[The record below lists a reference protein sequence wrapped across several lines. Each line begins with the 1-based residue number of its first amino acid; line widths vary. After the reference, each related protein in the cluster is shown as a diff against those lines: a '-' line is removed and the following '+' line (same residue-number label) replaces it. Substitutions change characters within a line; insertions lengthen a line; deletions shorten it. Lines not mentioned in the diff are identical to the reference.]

1 MGTPTALAHAVALD
15 YAQLESREAPPIT
28 QIVHGPI
35 TFVAHCE
42 RHGMPFFGK
51 AYVGYVPTSE
61 RIGASAL
68 RQMVKR
74 AARQGESTLD
84 QRIASML
91 QMVVHPAGVA
101 SIIRTSHD
109 CGGPTLLEEA
119 AARSF
124 AGWHG
129 RYRADR
135 SLRAEFLALCR
146 TA

>member
-1 MGTPTALAHAVALD
+1 MSLEI
-15 YAQLESREAPPIT
+15 AQLESRGAPPQR

-61 RIGASAL
+61 RIGPSAL

-74 AARQGESTLD
+74 AARQGESALD
-84 QRIASML
+84 AQITSML
-91 QMVVHPAGVA
+91 QVVAHPAGIA

-109 CGGPTLLEEA
+109 CVGPSLLEEA
-119 AARSF
+119 AHRSLT
-124 AGWHG
+124 AWHG
-129 RYRADR
+129 RYKADR

-146 TA
+146 QA

>member
-1 MGTPTALAHAVALD
+1 MSLEV
-15 YAQLESREAPPIT
+15 AQLESREAPPLT

-35 TFVAHCE
+35 TFVAHCQ

-61 RIGASAL
+61 RIGPSAL

-74 AARQGESTLD
+74 AARRGESTLD
-84 QRIASML
+84 EQIASML
-91 QMVVHPAGVA
+91 QVVVHPAGVA

-109 CGGPTLLEEA
+109 CAGPALLEEA
-119 AARSF
+119 AARSV

-129 RYRADR
+129 RYKGDR
-135 SLRAEFLALCR
+135 SLRAEFLELCR
-146 TA
+146 QA

>member
-1 MGTPTALAHAVALD
+1 MSGEI
-15 YAQLESREAPPIT
+15 AQLESRDAPPLR

-61 RIGASAL
+61 RIGPSAL

-74 AARQGESTLD
+74 AARHGEGTLD
-84 QRIASML
+84 RQIASML
-91 QMVVHPAGVA
+91 QVVVRPAGVA
-101 SIIRTSHD
+101 SVIRTSHD
-109 CGGPTLLEEA
+109 CAGPLLLDGA
-119 AARSF
+119 ADQSLTA
-124 AGWHG
+124 WHG
-129 RYRADR
+129 RYKADR

-146 TA
+146 QA

>member
-1 MGTPTALAHAVALD
+1 MSLD
-15 YAQLESREAPPIT
+15 LAQLESREAPPLG

-61 RIGASAL
+61 RIGPSAL

-74 AARQGESTLD
+74 AARHGEISLD
-84 QRIASML
+84 TQIASML
-91 QMVVHPAGVA
+91 QVVVHPAGVA

-109 CGGPTLLEEA
+109 CAGPALLEGA
-119 AARSF
+119 ADRSQN
-124 AGWHG
+124 AWHG
-129 RYRADR
+129 RYRTDR
-135 SLRAEFLALCR
+135 LLRAEFLALCGR
-146 TA
+146 

>member
-1 MGTPTALAHAVALD
+1 MSLEV
-15 YAQLESREAPPIT
+15 AQLESREAPPLT

-51 AYVGYVPTSE
+51 AYVGYVPTNE
-61 RIGASAL
+61 RIGTSAL

-74 AARQGESTLD
+74 AARHGETALD
-84 QRIASML
+84 TQIASML
-91 QMVVHPAGVA
+91 QVVVHPAGVA

-109 CGGPTLLEEA
+109 CGGPALLEEA
-119 AARSF
+119 ADRSL

-129 RYRADR
+129 RYKADR

-146 TA
+146 QA

>member
-1 MGTPTALAHAVALD
+1 MSLD
-15 YAQLESREAPPIT
+15 IAQLESREAPPLT

-61 RIGASAL
+61 RIGPSAL

-74 AARQGESTLD
+74 AARQGESALD
-84 QRIASML
+84 AQITSMLQVVAHPAGIASM
-91 QMVVHPAGVA
+91 
-101 SIIRTSHD
+101 IRTSHD
-109 CGGPTLLEEA
+109 CVGPHLLEEA
-119 AARSF
+119 AHQSLTA
-124 AGWHG
+124 WHG
-129 RYRADR
+129 RYKTDR

-146 TA
+146 QA